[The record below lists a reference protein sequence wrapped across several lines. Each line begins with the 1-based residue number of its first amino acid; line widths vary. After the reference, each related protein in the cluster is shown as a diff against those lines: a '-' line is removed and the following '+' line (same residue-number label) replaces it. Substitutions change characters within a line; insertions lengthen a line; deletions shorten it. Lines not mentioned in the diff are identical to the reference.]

1 MMAIVL
7 PSVKSGFGADWRAA
21 RRADR
26 NTTNR
31 RRDKSGS
38 PVAIQAFDR
47 ACLSPCLSVGA
58 RAVPANYLNNFN
70 ANSGTVRLSRRGLG
84 A

>member
-7 PSVKSGFGADWRAA
+7 PSVTSVLGADWRAA

-38 PVAIQAFDR
+38 PVAIQALDR
-47 ACLSPCLSVGA
+47 ACLSPCQSVGA
-58 RAVPANYLNNFN
+58 RAAPGDSLNDFN
-70 ANSGTVRLSRRGLG
+70 ANFGTVQLSHRGL
-84 A
+84 AA

>member
-1 MMAIVL
+1 MIAILL
-7 PSVKSGFGADWRAA
+7 PSVMSGFGADWRAA

-38 PVAIQAFDR
+38 PVAIQALDR
-47 ACLSPCLSVGA
+47 ACLSPCWSVWA
-58 RAVPANYLNNFN
+58 RAAPENYLNDFKGIF
-70 ANSGTVRLSRRGLG
+70 GTVWLTRGG
-84 A
+84 SAP